1 MTTEQE
7 EWSDYAQALRQIAG
21 ARVEAQQAQDR
32 LTANRSRAEA
42 TAMTEA
48 DAVADRGR
56 RLEQRLTALTERA
69 AAELQQAGV
78 SPEGRRVAISP
89 PKVRGTADIEAAA
102 ARLTEQL
109 GDAVEQLEQLRGRA
123 RADRERRRRRTVN
136 VALVVMAFVA
146 VWLARGS
153 YVDGLAAAGVV
164 LLTLLVTPRLS
175 GSIRVAWAAAVVV
188 VIAMATGLPWWLA
201 ILVPA
206 VVAGT
211 SIVVPN
217 KRN

>member
-7 EWSDYAQALRQIAG
+7 EWSDYARALRQIAG
-21 ARVEAQQAQDR
+21 ARGEAQQAQDR

-56 RLEQRLTALTERA
+56 RLEQRLTALTEKAEADLQRA
-69 AAELQQAGV
+69 AV
-78 SPEGRRVAISP
+78 SPEGRRVAISL
-89 PKVRGTADIEAAA
+89 PKVRGIADIEAAA

-109 GDAVEQLEQLRGRA
+109 GDAVARLEQLRGRA
-123 RADRERRRRRTVN
+123 RADRERRGRRTVN

-146 VWLARGS
+146 VWLIRDSA
-153 YVDGLAAAGVV
+153 VDGLVTVGAV
-164 LLTLLVTPRLS
+164 LLTLLMTPRSS
-175 GSIRVAWAAAVVV
+175 GSIRVAWVVAALV
-188 VIAMATGLPWWLA
+188 VIAMAAGLPWWLA
-201 ILVPA
+201 VLVPA
-206 VVAGT
+206 AVAGT